1 MGGTCIS
8 EPLSKALEMNPSNEF
23 INKGGYKKM
32 IFLLT
37 DGEAIDRDEC
47 LKAAEHQNK
56 GGAIIHSFGIGND
69 CDQKFC
75 Q

>member
-37 DGEAIDRDEC
+37 DGEAVDRAEC
-47 LKAAEHQNK
+47 LKAA
-56 GGAIIHSFGIGND
+56 
-69 CDQKFC
+69 
-75 Q
+75 